1 MYSWPIV
8 DGMATTSSGSG
19 GPGRPHL
26 LDGGTSREAME
37 CLSRVKERLYAARF
51 GGGSVTPEQMS
62 ESVSELKGAGL
73 L

>member
-1 MYSWPIV
+1 
-8 DGMATTSSGSG
+8 
-19 GPGRPHL
+19 
-26 LDGGTSREAME
+26 ME

>member
-1 MYSWPIV
+1 
-8 DGMATTSSGSG
+8 
-19 GPGRPHL
+19 
-26 LDGGTSREAME
+26 ME

-51 GGGSVTPEQMS
+51 GGGSVTPEQMR